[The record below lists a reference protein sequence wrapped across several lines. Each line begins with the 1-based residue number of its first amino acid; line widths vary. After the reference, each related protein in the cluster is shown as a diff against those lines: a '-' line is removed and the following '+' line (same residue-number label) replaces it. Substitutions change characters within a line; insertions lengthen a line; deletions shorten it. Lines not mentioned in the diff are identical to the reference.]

1 MTLKGSILDQALKQ
15 WPAVRKRGEDGN
27 TKIQISRAW
36 KKLAR

>member
-15 WPAVRKRGEDGN
+15 WPAVRKRGDGN